1 MAAEN
6 SDEPLAPSDLT
17 SAYLSVQSNIITTF
31 DNQTLIST
39 HHALHFLVNSIRLG
53 MSPEPPHKQNDEL
66 VAIILRCQMPLNR
79 CVEFFA
85 ADCPGAPRSLRKQFM
100 QDMEGERMDA
110 EIKFGGGAA
119 LRRSGSG
126 HSREASRRKWSPKVT
141 EVWFEAA
148 KVALA
153 ERGLQEHKPDGI
165 YFFPG
170 CSQEL
175 LIGCP
180 GCKLK

>member
-1 MAAEN
+1 
-6 SDEPLAPSDLT
+6 
-17 SAYLSVQSNIITTF
+17 
-31 DNQTLIST
+31 
-39 HHALHFLVNSIRLG
+39 
-53 MSPEPPHKQNDEL
+53 
-66 VAIILRCQMPLNR
+66 
-79 CVEFFA
+79 
-85 ADCPGAPRSLRKQFM
+85 M

-165 YFFPG
+165 YFFSG